1 MTELEKM
8 QMFHATEEIKN
19 TPPWMQDALLVML
32 CRSDESGYTERMARI
47 LAAHKM
53 PTNEIVPCI
62 MDIMQDY
69 LVKPEA
75 DGESHVAG

>member
-8 QMFHATEEIKN
+8 KTYHATEEIKN
-19 TPPWMQDALLVML
+19 TPPWMQDALLVMI
-32 CRSDESGYTERMARI
+32 CKSDESGYTERMARI

-69 LVKPEA
+69 LVKEEA
-75 DGESHVAG
+75 STDDN